1 MWQCLEDRV
10 VSHSNSEI
18 EFPLQ
23 VMLVIVLIPLKHFV
37 EQFPSIRLLYDT
49 GTEVLKYDKYLEY

>member
-10 VSHSNSEI
+10 VSHSNSEK

-23 VMLVIVLIPLKHFV
+23 VMLVIVLIPLKHLI
-37 EQFPSIRLLYDT
+37 EQFPSIRLVYDT
-49 GTEVLKYDKYLEY
+49 GTEVFKI